1 MATDPRRAGYLARAL
16 GHEMAAVQQYLA
28 QSSLTAMW
36 QLGEHSRRFRRD
48 AEEELGHA
56 QQLIERMLVLGIP
69 ANATQLSPVRLGRSI
84 EEMLLID
91 RELEI
96 EAVRLYE
103 EAAHYCDRM
112 RDSETQTLFAALLQD
127 ELGHLRDL
135 DRLLT
140 EIHPGAKL

>member
-16 GHEMAAVQQYLA
+16 SHEMAAVQQYLA

-36 QLGEHSRRFRRD
+36 RLDEHSHRFRGD

-56 QQLIERMLVLGIP
+56 QQLIERMLVLGIA
-69 ANATQLSPVRLGRSI
+69 ANATQLSPIRLGRSI

-103 EAAHYCDRM
+103 EASHYCARM
-112 RDSETQTLFAALLQD
+112 CDSETQALFAALLQD

-135 DRLLT
+135 ERLLT
-140 EIHPGAKL
+140 EIHTGATP